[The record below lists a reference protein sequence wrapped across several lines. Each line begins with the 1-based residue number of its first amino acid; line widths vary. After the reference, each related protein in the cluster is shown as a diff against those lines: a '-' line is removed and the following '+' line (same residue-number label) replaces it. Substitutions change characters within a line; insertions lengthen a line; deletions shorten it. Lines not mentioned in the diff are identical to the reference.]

1 MKQAIKP
8 KTRETQGTQKYK
20 QEYKLTWK
28 QFKELLENAGIQDTD
43 EIDDID
49 LSWGDLN
56 DFECYKDE
64 VFGWKVRL

>member
-1 MKQAIKP
+1 MEP
-8 KTRETQGTQKYK
+8 ETQNTH
-20 QEYKLTWK
+20 ENKLTWK
-28 QFKELLENAGIQDTD
+28 QFKELLENAGVQDAD